1 MRAPRRHKDPTA
13 LRSEQEADLGYADR
27 GRVLNP
33 TRSKTQP
40 AGGQQQHPRARTWLR
55 NSATGVL
62 RLTGALRWPG
72 TTGAGRGRKPM
83 KYRQRQG
90 SPSPSRGGCTACVTS
105 IKNYCQPPHPR
116 CRHRH
121 SLARPLEQRAPCA
134 ITGARLQRQPA
145 RGDAPGRAFG
155 QGRTSTNGSTRMT
168 SCRRRECT
176 QPSHRRKSSS
186 LRAHT
191 SICAPHPPAPLDLTH
206 VEGLGSLP
214 APGSSMPRHSLPCT

>member
-90 SPSPSRGGCTACVTS
+90 SPSPSRGGCTACEKVHQELLPTS
-105 IKNYCQPPHPR
+105 PPALQAPAQLGSASRAEGSLCNHRRQAAAPARARGCAGARLWPGPHEHERLHAHDQLPEARVHPAIPQAEVLLAPRPHLDLRAPPTGPSRPHPR
-116 CRHRH
+116 
-121 SLARPLEQRAPCA
+121 
-134 ITGARLQRQPA
+134 
-145 RGDAPGRAFG
+145 
-155 QGRTSTNGSTRMT
+155 
-168 SCRRRECT
+168 
-176 QPSHRRKSSS
+176 
-186 LRAHT
+186 
-191 SICAPHPPAPLDLTH
+191 
-206 VEGLGSLP
+206 
-214 APGSSMPRHSLPCT
+214 